1 MKARSRSRSRAPT
14 PMSEA
19 ASRGQSPDQAMSVAA
34 ISSERIETDDNVW
47 TRRLVFFL
55 RIMAVISVAKGLYHW
70 AQVTG
75 FIGGEEDA
83 VENQPMAWQTATV
96 YFAGIELVAAVGV
109 WLATPWGAVV
119 WLTTV
124 VSMAGIELMF
134 SGIYG
139 GSLTV
144 VRLGALMLPAVPGVG
159 RDAPPAPP

>member
-1 MKARSRSRSRAPT
+1 MKARSRSRTPT

-19 ASRGQSPDQAMSVAA
+19 ASHGHSHDNAMSVAA
-34 ISSERIETDDNVW
+34 ISPERIETDENVW

-55 RIMAVISVAKGLYHW
+55 RIMAVVSVAKGLYHW

-83 VENQPMAWQTATV
+83 FENQAMAWQTATV
-96 YFAGIELVAAVGV
+96 YFAVIELVAAVGL

-124 VSMAGIELMF
+124 VSMAVIELMF
-134 SGIYG
+134 PGIYG

-144 VRLGALMLPAVPGVG
+144 VGLEVVMLAAYLVLAWMAA
-159 RDAPPAPP
+159 RERPP